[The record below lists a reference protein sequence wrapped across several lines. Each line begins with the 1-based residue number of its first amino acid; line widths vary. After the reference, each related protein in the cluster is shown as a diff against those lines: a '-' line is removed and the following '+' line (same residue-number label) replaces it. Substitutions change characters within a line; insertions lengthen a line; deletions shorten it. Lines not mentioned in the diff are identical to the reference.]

1 MSSHKPIEPGKVQRQ
16 KRLEEQLRDNLKK
29 RKAQAK
35 ARRSLMDEPDDAEG
49 KAHPEE
55 TLPEDD

>member
-35 ARRSLMDEPDDAEG
+35 ARRSLMDEPDDAQNE
-49 KAHPEE
+49 ARPEA
-55 TLPEDD
+55 D

>member
-1 MSSHKPIEPGKVQRQ
+1 MSSHRPIEPGKVQRQ

-35 ARRSLMDEPDDAEG
+35 ARRSLMDEPDDAED
-49 KAHPEE
+49 KARPGEGRPEE
-55 TLPEDD
+55 D